1 VNVRAE
7 AARLVLSMLGL
18 PRVPDRPADRASWP
32 DTFSDPDDGPTP
44 TPRPL
49 VPYLRWLAQTEPV
62 VFHGSQQ
69 RGLVRLSDER
79 RSRDTRAY
87 GDQTAVFASQDP
99 VWALFFAVLRRDAMR
114 STRNASLGADEGV
127 RGRRYL
133 FSVDTDASIF
143 APGALYV
150 LPAAGFAHEPRL
162 AGLFDTAHRTRI
174 GDVRPLGWFEVDPGD
189 FPLEARTTTHTYRD
203 SIGRTLWTGGWGY
216 RRWLRSAPAGTRT
229 G

>member
-1 VNVRAE
+1 
-7 AARLVLSMLGL
+7 MGL

-32 DTFSDPDDGPTP
+32 VTFIDPVDGPTP

-87 GDQTAVFASQDP
+87 GDETAVFATQDP
-99 VWALFFAVLRRDAMR
+99 IWALFFAVLRRDAMR
-114 STRNASLGADEGV
+114 STRNASLGTDEGV
-127 RGRRYL
+127 CGRRYL
-133 FSVDTDASIF
+133 FSVDTDGSPF

-150 LPAAGFAHEPRL
+150 LPAAGFAQEPRL
-162 AGLFDTAHRTRI
+162 AGLFDTAHRTRV
-174 GDVRPLGWFEVDPGD
+174 GAVRALGWFEVEPGD
-189 FPLEARTTTHTYRD
+189 FPLVARTTKHTNTD
-203 SIGRTLWTGGWGY
+203 SIARTLWTGGWGH
-216 RRWLRSAPAGTRT
+216 RRSLRTAPAGAHEPAHSED
-229 G
+229 